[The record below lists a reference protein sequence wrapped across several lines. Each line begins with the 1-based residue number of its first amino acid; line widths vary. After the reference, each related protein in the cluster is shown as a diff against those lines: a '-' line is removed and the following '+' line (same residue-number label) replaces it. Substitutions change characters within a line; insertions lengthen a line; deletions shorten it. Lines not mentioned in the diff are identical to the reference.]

1 MYSTQAHDGPVNG
14 LTYSASYIIS
24 VGGDDKICVW
34 ERFQGHILNTI
45 HLVRFQEKTNAK
57 MNIITSIP
65 HGLFVLCLGSHIL
78 SQSRDADSQF
88 THHKQAGM

>member
-1 MYSTQAHDGPVNG
+1 MCVYSIQAHDGPISA

-45 HLVRFQEKTNAK
+45 QLVR
-57 MNIITSIP
+57 
-65 HGLFVLCLGSHIL
+65 
-78 SQSRDADSQF
+78 QSCTVF
-88 THHKQAGM
+88 NKI

>member
-1 MYSTQAHDGPVNG
+1 MYSTQAHDGPVSG

-45 HLVRFQEKTNAK
+45 HLV
-57 MNIITSIP
+57 
-65 HGLFVLCLGSHIL
+65 
-78 SQSRDADSQF
+78 
-88 THHKQAGM
+88 